1 MRKEKYLANIDR
13 ILEDVVRRNS
23 KNTGDKNM
31 IPFSSDLEKSGEIK
45 KVAFDVYR
53 VANDPYRDLWNVES
67 VDGKEYLVRA
77 SDPQPSLEA
86 RGEWTAITS
95 HDQKDITL
103 AYKKIPIARFS
114 SDKYGFKNDDV
125 FTFKSA
131 LLENTKD
138 EKFIKDV
145 LLEQPESKRVALVNE
160 FPEFKKII
168 KG

>member
-1 MRKEKYLANIDR
+1 MRKEKYLADIDR
-13 ILEDVVRRNS
+13 ILQDVVTRNS
-23 KNTGDKNM
+23 KNTGDKNK
-31 IPFSSDLEKSGEIK
+31 ILYSKELEASGDIK

-53 VANDPYRDLWNVES
+53 VANDPYKDLWNVENIE
-67 VDGKEYLVRA
+67 GKDYLVRA

-86 RGEWTAITS
+86 RGDWSAITS
-95 HDQKDITL
+95 HDKRDITL
-103 AYKKIPIARFS
+103 AYKKVPIARFS

-131 LLENTKD
+131 LLDNTND
-138 EKFIKDV
+138 SKFVKNV
-145 LLEQPESKRVALVNE
+145 LMQQPESKRTALVNE